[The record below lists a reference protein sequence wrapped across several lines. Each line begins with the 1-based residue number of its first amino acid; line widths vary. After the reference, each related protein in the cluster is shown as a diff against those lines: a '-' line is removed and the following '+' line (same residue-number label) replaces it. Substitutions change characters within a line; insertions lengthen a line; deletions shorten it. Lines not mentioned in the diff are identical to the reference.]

1 MNELFTKARAS
12 LILDQPFFG
21 TLCLRLKPVET
32 EDMPTGATDGVH
44 LFYNPKWFEKQT
56 PLERVGFL
64 AHEVMHVVLMH
75 HTRRQEREPER
86 WNIAADY
93 AINNHLVKEGFI
105 LPRGGLIDE
114 QYENMMSETIY
125 ADLPDSN
132 SGENGLLDPGKCGG
146 VLDHPDMDG
155 TQGKANNIETQ
166 LTVAINQASEQAKA
180 QGKLS
185 GNLET
190 LVNGVVEP
198 KVNWKAV
205 LARFLR
211 ANNKADFTWQRPNR
225 RMIANGLYLPSMHN
239 PCLEEI
245 CVVCDTSGSRT
256 DKELNQDLGEISY
269 ILRELNPERI
279 HLIQCD
285 YEVNKDEEYSRE
297 SLPLEVTFEG
307 RGGTAFE
314 PAFTY
319 INEKYPHTAAVIY
332 LTDLEANEFGDK
344 PQYPVLWITNY
355 SEEAPFGEI
364 IKI

>member
-1 MNELFTKARAS
+1 MTNPLYTKARAS
-12 LILDQPFFG
+12 LVLDQPFFG

-75 HTRRQEREPER
+75 HTRRQEREAER
-86 WNIAADY
+86 WNVAADY

-105 LPRGGLIDE
+105 LPKGGLVDE
-114 QYENMMSETIY
+114 QYDDMMSEHIY
-125 ADLPDSN
+125 DQLPPQ
-132 SGENGLLDPGKCGG
+132 EYKLLDPGKCGG

-155 TQGKANNIETQ
+155 TQGKANTIETQ

-190 LVNGVVEP
+190 LVNGVTQP
-198 KVNWKAV
+198 KVDWKAV

-211 ANNKADFTWQRPNR
+211 ANNKADFTWQKPNR
-225 RMIANGLYLPSMHN
+225 RMIANGLYLPSMYN
-239 PCLEEI
+239 PCLEEVCI
-245 CVVCDTSGSRT
+245 VCDTSGSRT
-256 DKELNQDLGEISY
+256 DEELNQDLGEISY

-332 LTDLEANEFGDK
+332 LTDLEASDFGDK